1 MSSTKNR
8 LKKILAE
15 TIFLFLIAFFSY
27 TALNKFLNLD
37 SFRTNLIKT
46 SLFNIETA
54 KYFSIIVIAWEII
67 VVALLL
73 FYKKLGLLFFCFT
86 MLLFTLYISFLRFKG
101 LYEVCGC
108 GGVLNGLSYG
118 YHLVINI
125 SLLFGGLFLLILNNI
140 KVDEK

>member
-1 MSSTKNR
+1 MSFTKNKF
-8 LKKILAE
+8 KKIFAE
-15 TIFLFLIAFFSY
+15 TIFLFLIAFFCY
-27 TALNKFLNLD
+27 TALNKLLNLD

-54 KYFSIIVIAWEII
+54 KYFSIIVVAWEII

-140 KVDEK
+140 KGDEK